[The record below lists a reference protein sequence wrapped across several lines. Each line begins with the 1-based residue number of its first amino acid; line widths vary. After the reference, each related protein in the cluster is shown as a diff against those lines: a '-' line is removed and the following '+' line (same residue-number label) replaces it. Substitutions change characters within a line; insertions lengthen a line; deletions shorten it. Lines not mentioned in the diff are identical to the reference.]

1 MHPATDLAETRRRIE
16 AGEPSVELTDSL
28 LEAYLFD
35 RTAGWLDV
43 RAQAL
48 FSKDQYGMT
57 GANTAMAVLR
67 GVAAT
72 FLGPE
77 VAGRLETL
85 MGGRP

>member
-16 AGEPSVELTDSL
+16 AGEPSTELTGSL
-28 LEAYLFD
+28 LELYLFD

-48 FSKDQYGMT
+48 FDKDQYAMT
-57 GANTAMAVLR
+57 SANTAMAVLR

-72 FLGPE
+72 FLGPD
-77 VAGRLETL
+77 VADRLETL
-85 MGGRP
+85 TGGRP